1 MSNRAHG
8 TGIQASKIQPTKNA
22 DVFSSSTAEE
32 GGFDNLLGDATFEIE
47 SITQPLPDLI
57 HAVAHVNN
65 YYFTDRI
72 DRYLVFDPGE
82 SALFIDLGHPLLTGT
97 EHLQIMLDR
106 AQMPWDKADAAITH
120 FHADHVGGLEFFA
133 ERGGRKVFY
142 GPVRT
147 LDDAFC
153 KDFAVT
159 IGYPELWENNGE
171 ALKATLEYATN
182 IDLPNH
188 VETRVLR
195 DGDSIDY
202 GNWHLTAL
210 ETPGHAFEHIC
221 LADLERKVLFAG
233 DHVIDAAPSL
243 MQWGRNDHLL
253 MKFFNSFDRLREMR
267 FETVYMSHHEPLHGA
282 QKINDFYDYMIAK
295 FDKPLEK
302 RLQIV
307 RSLGCA
313 TVAEVA
319 AGAQR
324 SHGSFNNLE
333 FGMRMRR
340 FAMTLSLSE
349 YLADTGKIKRKVN
362 SEGSILYFA

>member
-1 MSNRAHG
+1 MSNE
-8 TGIQASKIQPTKNA
+8 TNKGILQESAIQPTKNA

-32 GGFDNLLGDATFEIE
+32 GGFDNLLGDASFEVQ
-47 SITQPLPDLI
+47 SITQPLPDLV
-57 HAVAHVNN
+57 HVVVHVND

-72 DRYLVFDPGE
+72 DRYLVFDPGK

-97 EHLQIMLDR
+97 EHLQIMLER
-106 AQMPWDKADAAITH
+106 AQVPWSKADAAITH
-120 FHADHVGGLEFFA
+120 FHADHVGGLDFFVGQ
-133 ERGGRKVFY
+133 GGRKVYY
-142 GPVRT
+142 GPARKI
-147 LDDAFC
+147 DDAFC
-153 KDFAVT
+153 KDFALT
-159 IGYPELWENNGE
+159 IGAPELWENNRE
-171 ALKATLEYATN
+171 ALTATLEYAAN
-182 IDLPNH
+182 IDLPKR
-188 VETRVLR
+188 VETTVLH
-195 DGDSIDY
+195 DGDTIDY
-202 GNWHLTAL
+202 GNWHLTTL

-233 DHVIDAAPSL
+233 DHIIDAAPSL

-253 MKFFNSFDRLREMR
+253 VKFFESFERLRKME

-282 QKINDFYDYMIAK
+282 QNINKFYDYMVAK
-295 FDKPLEK
+295 FERPLEK

-324 SHGSFNNLE
+324 SHGSFNTLE

-340 FAMTLSLSE
+340 FAMTLSLLE
-349 YLADTGKIKRKVN
+349 YLADTGKIERKVN
-362 SEGSILYFA
+362 SEGTILYFA